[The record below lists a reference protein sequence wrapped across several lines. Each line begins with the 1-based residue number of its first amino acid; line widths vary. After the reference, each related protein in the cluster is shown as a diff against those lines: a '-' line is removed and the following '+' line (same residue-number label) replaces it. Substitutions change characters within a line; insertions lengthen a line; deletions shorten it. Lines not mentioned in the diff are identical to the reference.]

1 MRWKPWEDYKTKN
14 NIDLLPITA
23 PPCAQCEHFQPQRV
37 YTKRGVFDGV
47 VICTVETMLRDF
59 SCYREKEKVAT

>member
-47 VICTVETMLRDF
+47 VICTVETMPR
-59 SCYREKEKVAT
+59 